1 MEVGSIA
8 KYIPFTDEQK
18 QRANSVDL
26 EEFLLRRGERLLPS
40 GRDKRLDSDHSVTIR
55 GCEWFDH
62 DLRLGGHSISFAQRH
77 YGLTYPEAVKMLLNG
92 EDGAGYPLAGKGN
105 NGPAKPFA
113 LPERSPNMRR
123 VFAYLMERRGIERS
137 VLQHFA
143 HARVIYEERKYHNAV
158 FVGLDE
164 HGVARHAHMRSTN
177 FGGKPFRMNVE
188 GSRPQ
193 YSFHH
198 IGTDEELFVFESPID
213 LLSYITLH
221 PESWQEHSYVSL
233 CGTGG
238 QAMHWLLDQCPNIH
252 TVHLALD
259 NDKAGRGAAQRLSGE
274 LKQKVSSTDVLSP
287 QRKDWNEDLMND
299 PRRVDY

>member
-8 KYIPFTDEQK
+8 KFIPFTDEQK

-40 GRDKRLDSDHSVTIR
+40 GRDKRLDSDHSVTVR

-105 NGPAKPFA
+105 DGPARPFA

-123 VFAYLMERRGIERS
+123 VFAYLMERRGIHRS

-238 QAMHWLLDQCPNIH
+238 QAMH
-252 TVHLALD
+252 
-259 NDKAGRGAAQRLSGE
+259 
-274 LKQKVSSTDVLSP
+274 
-287 QRKDWNEDLMND
+287 
-299 PRRVDY
+299 